1 MSERHPTERPNSH
14 EQGLVAG
21 LVIAASGSCAI
32 YRRIVGKLP
41 LYIDMKS
48 ATVS

>member
-21 LVIAASGSCAI
+21 LVNAASGSLVNDCWEACAG
-32 YRRIVGKLP
+32 Y
-41 LYIDMKS
+41 
-48 ATVS
+48 